1 MDTPAKKRKGF
12 ASMPPEKLAAVIE
25 KAKIARAANKLV
37 RESMGTVNVKKDA
50 EDAKLDYFQYSLDPK
65 AAMMWEHDETVSPLH
80 VPKEIKDRYP
90 GLEWRFISNRTL
102 DVKGKGY
109 NGWEIFSD
117 PAYPQGLKRGP
128 DLRLAAMP
136 KEYAERYRNKVSER
150 STEQVRNLQYGQI
163 SKMEQ
168 AVHDLNASGVEA
180 QMLSEG
186 ETVTGQD
193 GRTRKFGGA
202 GISIGRR
209 PVVGR
214 GGNYQRG
221 LSRSEVHE
229 IRAKAIEE
237 SRKQKSY
244 VFMGK

>member
-1 MDTPAKKRKGF
+1 METTKKLKGF
-12 ASMPPEKLAAVIE
+12 AAMTPERRAEVVQ
-25 KAKIARAANKLV
+25 KAQIARAANKIV

-65 AAMMWEHDETVSPLH
+65 AAMMWEHDEAVSPLH
-80 VPKEIKDRYP
+80 VPNELKDQYP
-90 GLEWRFISNRTL
+90 NLEWRFVSNRTL

-109 NGWEIFSD
+109 NGWELFSD
-117 PAYPQGLKRGP
+117 TNYPQGLKRGP

-136 KEYAERYRNKVSER
+136 KEYAQRYRERVSDR

-193 GRTRKFGGA
+193 GKTRKFGGA

-209 PVVGR
+209 PSIGR

-221 LSRSEVHE
+221 LSRAEVHE